1 MSAMARRFSL
11 TLICSAVLAGCA
23 ATPKVELQP
32 VMESQNSGLVS
43 TTILAEKKKTN
54 TYTNS
59 VPQITQSVRS
69 APLLRSQDRDSV
81 GAAKLVLPKDTLSL
95 SADKMPINNF
105 INLALGEVLE
115 LNYIVDQSLQN
126 KTEPVTLRLS
136 KPVDARR
143 LLGLVEEVLQVNGV
157 ALALED
163 GVVKVIPAE
172 KTANAIPTIVSG
184 TVQPALRYGKVVEII
199 PVFYLPLGQATT
211 LAERMVKE
219 SNGTVLMQNNLNAL
233 MVIAKRD
240 EIDQLQK
247 ILAEVDVPNRV
258 ASHLAVVQPSFLTLE
273 ELTADLVKA
282 LDAASVPVSLDKGV
296 NGVVL
301 VPMSN
306 NTLLVTASTQ
316 AWLEYTRDWVRRL
329 DKPRPTGGS
338 DGVYAYFLKNTK
350 VADTWAVVS
359 SIFGDGNS
367 SSSQKEPGEDLL
379 AAAEQVRDQQ
389 NTTGTARASDRSLS
403 SEPGNRGAIAPKKTN
418 AQTMSVMTEQY
429 RVVVDAKRNALIF
442 SGRYSDYQRLVEL
455 LQFVDQRPRQVLL
468 QAVIAEV
475 KVTNDSSLGFEW
487 NIAKGDI
494 TGGTTG
500 LIGKTGNLN
509 LNGVFGDVTAKF
521 SAALSEG
528 NAKVLSS
535 PRLVVLDQET
545 ASIKIGDQIVVKTG
559 EISNGSTGSGDPQVT
574 TSYKYIDTGLS
585 LEITPSIN
593 DDGLIEMSISQ
604 EISSVSAGGGD
615 TPPINRRA
623 VQSKLLADSGKTV
636 YLGGLLSQNKTDNE
650 EKVPLLGDIPILGS
664 LFKYQTNKHE
674 KTELVLLITPF
685 VITSKEEADFYTDQF
700 RTLSGWDPM
709 PKRNGM

>member
-11 TLICSAVLAGCA
+11 TLVCSAVLTGCA
-23 ATPKVELQP
+23 ATPIVGVQP
-32 VMESQNSGLVS
+32 VIESQNSSVVP
-43 TTILAEKKKTN
+43 TTVLAEKKINKQIN
-54 TYTNS
+54 PAQN
-59 VPQITQSVRS
+59 ITQSVRS

-81 GAAKLVLPKDTLSL
+81 SAAKLVLPTDTLSL
-95 SADKMPINNF
+95 SADKMPINDF

-115 LNYIVDQSLQN
+115 LNYIVDQSLQS
-126 KTEPVTLRLS
+126 KTEPVTLRVI

-199 PVFYLPLGQATT
+199 PIFYLPLGQATT

-219 SNGTVLMQNNLNAL
+219 SSGTVLMQNNLNAL

-247 ILAEVDVPNRV
+247 ILAEVDIPNRV

-282 LDAASVPVSLDKGV
+282 LDAASVPVSLNKGV

-359 SIFGDGNS
+359 SIFGDGNT

-389 NTTGTARASDRSLS
+389 NATGTARASDRSLS

-487 NIAKGDI
+487 NITKGDI

-559 EISNGSTGSGDPQVT
+559 EISNGNTGSGDPQVT

-650 EKVPLLGDIPILGS
+650 EKVPFLGDIPILGS

>member
-1 MSAMARRFSL
+1 MARRFSL
-11 TLICSAVLAGCA
+11 TLVCSAVLTGCA
-23 ATPKVELQP
+23 ATPIVGVQP
-32 VMESQNSGLVS
+32 VIESQNSSVVP
-43 TTILAEKKKTN
+43 TTVLAEKKINKQIN
-54 TYTNS
+54 PAQN
-59 VPQITQSVRS
+59 ITQSVRS

-81 GAAKLVLPKDTLSL
+81 SAAKLVLPTDTLSL
-95 SADKMPINNF
+95 SADKMPINDF

-115 LNYIVDQSLQN
+115 LNYIVDQSLQS
-126 KTEPVTLRLS
+126 KTEPVTLRVI

-199 PVFYLPLGQATT
+199 PIFYLPLGQATT

-219 SNGTVLMQNNLNAL
+219 SSGTVLMQNNLNAL

-247 ILAEVDVPNRV
+247 ILAEVDIPNRV

-282 LDAASVPVSLDKGV
+282 LDAASVPVSLNKGV

-359 SIFGDGNS
+359 SIFGDGNT

-389 NTTGTARASDRSLS
+389 NATGTARASDRSLS

-487 NIAKGDI
+487 NITKGDI

-559 EISNGSTGSGDPQVT
+559 EISNGSGGSGDPQVT

-593 DDGLIEMSISQ
+593 DDGLIEMTIAQ

-650 EKVPLLGDIPILGS
+650 EKVPLLGDIPVLGN
-664 LFKYQTNKHE
+664 LFKYQTKKHE

-709 PKRNGM
+709 PKRNGA

>member
-1 MSAMARRFSL
+1 MARRFSL
-11 TLICSAVLAGCA
+11 TLVCSAVLTGCV
-23 ATPKVELQP
+23 ATPTVGVQP
-32 VMESQNSGLVS
+32 VIESQNGSVVP
-43 TTILAEKKKTN
+43 TTILAEKKINKQLGPAQN
-54 TYTNS
+54 
-59 VPQITQSVRS
+59 ITQSVRS

-81 GAAKLVLPKDTLSL
+81 SAAKLVLPTDTLSL
-95 SADKMPINNF
+95 SADKMPINDF

-115 LNYIVDQSLQN
+115 LNYIVDQSLQS
-126 KTEPVTLRLS
+126 KTEPVTLRVI

-199 PVFYLPLGQATT
+199 PIFYLPLGQATT

-219 SNGTVLMQNNLNAL
+219 SSGTVLMQNNLNAL

-247 ILAEVDVPNRV
+247 ILAEVDIPNRV

-282 LDAASVPVSLDKGV
+282 LDAASVPVSLNKGV

-359 SIFGDGNS
+359 SIFGDGNT

-389 NTTGTARASDRSLS
+389 NATGTARASDRSLS

-487 NIAKGDI
+487 NITKGDI

-559 EISNGSTGSGDPQVT
+559 EISNGSGGSGDPQVT

-593 DDGLIEMSISQ
+593 DDGLIEMTIAQ

-650 EKVPLLGDIPILGS
+650 EKVPLLGDIPVLGN
-664 LFKYQTNKHE
+664 LFKYQTKKHE

-709 PKRNGM
+709 PKRNGA

>member
-1 MSAMARRFSL
+1 MSAIARRFSL
-11 TLICSAVLAGCA
+11 TLVCSAVLAGCA
-23 ATPKVELQP
+23 ATPTVGVQP
-32 VMESQNSGLVS
+32 VIESQNGSVVP
-43 TTILAEKKKTN
+43 TTILAEKKINKQLNPTQN
-54 TYTNS
+54 
-59 VPQITQSVRS
+59 ITQSVRS

-81 GAAKLVLPKDTLSL
+81 GAAKLVLPTELLSL

-115 LNYIVDQSLQN
+115 LNYIVDQSLQS
-126 KTEPVTLRLS
+126 KTEPVTLRVA

-199 PVFYLPLGQATT
+199 PIFYLPLGQATT

-219 SNGTVLMQNNLNAL
+219 SSGTVLMQNNLNAL

-240 EIDQLQK
+240 EISQLHK
-247 ILAEVDVPNRV
+247 ILAEVDIPNRV
-258 ASHLAVVQPSFLTLE
+258 ASHLSVVQPSFLTLE
-273 ELTADLVKA
+273 ELTTDLVKA
-282 LDAASVPVSLDKGV
+282 LDAASVPVSLNKGV

-316 AWLEYTRDWVRRL
+316 AWLDYTRDWVRRL

-359 SIFGDGNS
+359 SIFGNGDAS
-367 SSSQKEPGEDLL
+367 VSQKQQGEDLL
-379 AAAEQVRDQQ
+379 AAAEQVRERQ
-389 NTTGTARASDRSLS
+389 NDTGTARASDRSLS
-403 SEPGNRGAIAPKKTN
+403 SEPGNRGSLAPKKTN
-418 AQTMSVMTEQY
+418 SQTMSVMTDQY

-487 NIAKGDI
+487 NITKGDI

-559 EISNGSTGSGDPQVT
+559 EISNGSGGSGDPQVT

-593 DDGLIEMSISQ
+593 DDGLIEMTIAQ

-650 EKVPLLGDIPILGS
+650 EKVPLLGDIPVLGN
-664 LFKYQTNKHE
+664 LFKYQTKKHE

-709 PKRNGM
+709 PKRNGV

>member
-1 MSAMARRFSL
+1 MARRFSL
-11 TLICSAVLAGCA
+11 TLVCSAVLTGCA
-23 ATPKVELQP
+23 ATPIVGVQP
-32 VMESQNSGLVS
+32 VIESQNSSVVP
-43 TTILAEKKKTN
+43 TTVLAEKKINKQIN
-54 TYTNS
+54 PAQN
-59 VPQITQSVRS
+59 ITQSVRS

-81 GAAKLVLPKDTLSL
+81 SAAKLVLPTDTLSL
-95 SADKMPINNF
+95 SADKMPINDF

-115 LNYIVDQSLQN
+115 LNYIVDQSLQS
-126 KTEPVTLRLS
+126 KTEPVTLRVI

-199 PVFYLPLGQATT
+199 PIFYLPLGQATT

-219 SNGTVLMQNNLNAL
+219 SSGTVLMQNNLNAL

-247 ILAEVDVPNRV
+247 ILAEVDIPNRV

-282 LDAASVPVSLDKGV
+282 LDAASVPVSLNKGV

-359 SIFGDGNS
+359 SIFGDGNT

-389 NTTGTARASDRSLS
+389 NATGTARASDRSLS

-418 AQTMSVMTEQY
+418 TQTMSVMTEQY

-487 NIAKGDI
+487 NITKGDI

-559 EISNGSTGSGDPQVT
+559 EISNGSGGSGDPQVT

-593 DDGLIEMSISQ
+593 DDGLIEMTIAQ

-650 EKVPLLGDIPILGS
+650 EKVPLLGDIPVLGN
-664 LFKYQTNKHE
+664 LFKYQTKKHE

-709 PKRNGM
+709 PKRNGA

>member
-1 MSAMARRFSL
+1 MSAIARRFSL
-11 TLICSAVLAGCA
+11 TLVCSAVLAGCA
-23 ATPKVELQP
+23 ANPTVEMQA
-32 VMESQNSGLVS
+32 VVASKNSSIVS
-43 TTILAEKKKTN
+43 NTILAEKKSDKHA
-54 TYTNS
+54 NS
-59 VPQITQSVRS
+59 ALGITQSVRS

-81 GAAKLVLPKDTLSL
+81 GAAKLVLPTDTLSL
-95 SADKMPINNF
+95 SADKMPINDF

-115 LNYIVDQSLQN
+115 LNYIVDQSLQS
-126 KTEPVTLRLS
+126 KTEPVTLRVT
-136 KPVDARR
+136 KPIDARR
-143 LLGLVEEVLQVNGV
+143 LLGLVEEVLQVSGV

-172 KTANAIPTIVSG
+172 KTANAIPTLVSNAVKP
-184 TVQPALRYGKVVEII
+184 TLRYGKVVEII
-199 PVFYLPLGQATT
+199 PIYYLPMNQALT
-211 LAERMVKE
+211 LVERMIPSRNDGSILV
-219 SNGTVLMQNNLNAL
+219 QNSLNAI
-233 MVIAKRD
+233 MVVAKRE
-240 EIDQLQK
+240 EIDRIHQL
-247 ILAEVDVPNRV
+247 LTELDVPNRV
-258 ASHLAVVQPSFLTLE
+258 SSNMTVIQPSFMTLE

-282 LDAASVPVSLDKGV
+282 LEAAGVPVSVNKGL

-306 NTLLVTASTQ
+306 NTLLVTASTR
-316 AWLEYTRDWVRRL
+316 AWLDYAQDWARRL
-329 DKPRPTGGS
+329 DKPRPTSGG
-338 DGVYAYFLKNTK
+338 DGVYAYAMKNTK

-359 SIFGDGNS
+359 SIFGNGQSNANNA
-367 SSSQKEPGEDLL
+367 GADLL
-379 AAAEQVRDQQ
+379 KAAQQ
-389 NTTGTARASDRSLS
+389 QAQQDVGTAKVSQQSLS
-403 SEPGNRGAIAPKKTN
+403 APGNRGYQSSASGA
-418 AQTMSVMTEQY
+418 AQNTSVITDKY
-429 RVVVDAKRNALIF
+429 RVVIDSKRNAIIF

-455 LQFVDQRPRQVLL
+455 LDFVDQRPRQVLL

-487 NIAKGDI
+487 NVTKGDI

-545 ASIKIGDQIVVKTG
+545 ASINIGDQIVVKTG
-559 EISNGSTGSGDPQVT
+559 EISNGGSGGDPQLT
-574 TSYKYIDTGLS
+574 TSYKYIDTGLT

-593 DDGLIEMSISQ
+593 DDGLIEMTISQ

-636 YLGGLLSQNKTDNE
+636 YLGGLLSQSKTDNE
-650 EKVPLLGDIPILGS
+650 EKVPLLGDIPVLGN
-664 LFKYQTNKHE
+664 LFKYQTKKHE

-709 PKRNGM
+709 PKRNGV